1 MNDVRYAL
9 HANPYP
15 DPKPKPKPNPNP
27 NPNAQVLYALHAISG
42 DEAHLALARKFN
54 GEG

>member
-1 MNDVRYAL
+1 
-9 HANPYP
+9 
-15 DPKPKPKPNPNP
+15 
-27 NPNAQVLYALHAISG
+27 VLYALHAISG